1 MKPIYT
7 DLHIH
12 TSQDADNLNDE
23 YNVKMLIDKIEDYA
37 KTKNFIISFTDHNVI
52 NKKAYLE
59 LLKNKIS
66 FIVGVELHIRNYD
79 ECPAYHCHFY
89 FDFDEYKTEEDLSK
103 NIDVLNFIL
112 EDLYPKKMI
121 SDTDEIPKLEDVVK
135 KFDSYDF
142 IVLPHG
148 GQSHRRFNDSIKKGV
163 KFDSVMERGIY
174 FNQFDGFTSR
184 SNKGLEDTEKYFK
197 KLGIYSFTNLI
208 TCSDNYNPKVY
219 PKAKGDGEE
228 KYVPTWMMAQPTFQG
243 LRLSLSERTRLFYQ
257 KEEPSFNDDYVKSC
271 SLINDLIDIKVD
283 FTPGLNVII
292 GGSSSGKTLL
302 IDALYNKLAK
312 VVIDENNPYYS
323 FDTNNMKISNPVG
336 YSPHYISQNYIIS
349 VLGDKTNSGIA
360 TIDIIRNTFKG
371 NESLDRSIENGLL
384 KFKDCVNKL
393 VKDVSSIEEA
403 KTQIA
408 LIPHFHRI
416 ISKDTLSFNHF
427 ELFIPKQELLDK
439 IDLNDEKMN
448 EVLEA
453 IDCLSTLNENPFIDI
468 SSEIESI
475 RHKLIEA
482 QEKYKISTL
491 TNKLLY
497 KYKEEFDEK
506 EREEKEEELG
516 KKKSRETLFEN
527 IKKYILSYN
536 DFYKQLNT
544 IANFSVSY
552 NTEPIE
558 SKQGHKLYIENNFKL
573 NKSIVLDSINYLLKN
588 TSKILDFDEIRPE
601 LLMKEHFS
609 RKSPKVNS
617 YDDFKKKLYERI
629 EENNKKIY
637 RIITKEGK
645 NFEQLSPGWKTA
657 IILDLVFGYDGDS
670 APIFIDQPEDNL
682 ANTYINGG
690 LVDAIKK
697 SKAKRQII
705 IVTHNATIP
714 MLADAQNIIYCD
726 NIDGIIKIRSQVLE
740 GRFDD
745 ESAIDCVA
753 RVTDGGK
760 AAIKKRF
767 KKYNLKTYREDSDE
781 SDN

>member
-1 MKPIYT
+1 M
-7 DLHIH
+7 
-12 TSQDADNLNDE
+12 
-23 YNVKMLIDKIEDYA
+23 V
-37 KTKNFIISFTDHNVI
+37 
-52 NKKAYLE
+52 
-59 LLKNKIS
+59 
-66 FIVGVELHIRNYD
+66 
-79 ECPAYHCHFY
+79 
-89 FDFDEYKTEEDLSK
+89 
-103 NIDVLNFIL
+103 
-112 EDLYPKKMI
+112 

-135 KFDSYDF
+135 KFDSYNF

-174 FNQFDGFTSR
+174 FNQFDGFTSW

-208 TCSDNYNPKVY
+208 TCSDNYNPEVY
-219 PKAKGDGEE
+219 PKAKGEGEE
-228 KYVPTWMMAQPTFQG
+228 KYIPTWMMAEPTFQG

-257 KEEPSFNDDYVKSC
+257 KKEPSFSEDYVKSC
-271 SLINDLIDIKVD
+271 SLINDLIDIEVD

-302 IDALYNKLAK
+302 IDALYNKLTSG
-312 VVIDENNPYYS
+312 VIDENNPYYS
-323 FDTNNMKISNPVG
+323 FNINDMKISNPVG

-360 TIDIIRNTFKG
+360 KIDIIKNTFKG
-371 NESLDRSIENGLL
+371 NESLDKSIESGLL

-393 VKDVSSIEEA
+393 VNDVSSIEEA

-416 ISKDTLSFNHF
+416 LSKDILSFNHF

-448 EVLEA
+448 EVFEA
-453 IDCLSTLNENPFIDI
+453 INFLDTLNENPFIDI
-468 SSEIESI
+468 SHEIDSI
-475 RHKLIEA
+475 RHKLMQA
-482 QEKYKISTL
+482 QKKYKISTL
-491 TNKLLY
+491 INELFH
-497 KYKEEFDEK
+497 KYKNEFDEK
-506 EREEKEEELG
+506 EKGEKEELT
-516 KKKSRETLFEN
+516 KKKNRDILFKN
-527 IKKYILSYN
+527 IKKYIFSYS
-536 DFYKQLNT
+536 DFYKQLNI
-544 IANFSVSY
+544 IANFTMSY

-558 SKQGHKLYIENNFKL
+558 SKHGHKLYIENNFKL
-573 NKSIVLDSINYLLKN
+573 NKSIVLDSINHLLK
-588 TSKILDFDEIRPE
+588 TSSKILEFDQIRPE
-601 LLMKEHFS
+601 LLTKDHFS
-609 RKSPKVNS
+609 QRSPKVNS
-617 YDDFKKKLYERI
+617 YDDFKKKLYESI
-629 EENNKKIY
+629 EENNKKVY
-637 RIITKEGK
+637 RIITKDGK

-657 IILDLVFGYDGDS
+657 IILDLVFGYDGDI

-690 LVDAIKK
+690 LVDAIKQ

-726 NIDGIIKIRSQVLE
+726 NIDGMIKIRSQVLE
-740 GRFDD
+740 GKFDN
-745 ESAIDCVA
+745 ETAIDCVA

-767 KKYNLKTYREDSDE
+767 KKYNLKSYREDI
-781 SDN
+781 

>member
-23 YNVKMLIDKIEDYA
+23 YNVEMLINKIEDYA
-37 KTKNFIISFTDHNVI
+37 KTKNYIISFTDHNVI

-59 LLKNKIS
+59 LFKNKIS

-103 NIDVLNFIL
+103 NIEVLNCIL
-112 EDLYPKKMI
+112 KDLYPKKMV
-121 SDTDEIPKLEDVVK
+121 SDADEIPKLEDVVK

-148 GQSHRRFNDSIKKGV
+148 GQSHRRFNESIKKGV
-163 KFDSVMERGIY
+163 KFDTVVERGIY

-208 TCSDNYNPKVY
+208 TCSDNYNPEVY
-219 PKAKGDGEE
+219 PKAKGEGEE
-228 KYVPTWMMAQPTFQG
+228 KYIPTWIMAESTFQG

-257 KEEPSFNDDYVKSC
+257 KDEPSFSEDYVKSC
-271 SLINDLIDIKVD
+271 SLINDLIDIEVD

-302 IDALYNKLAK
+302 IDALYNKLTNS
-312 VVIDENNPYYS
+312 VINENNPYYS
-323 FDTNNMKISNPVG
+323 FNINDMKISNPVG

-360 TIDIIRNTFKG
+360 KIDIIKNTFKG
-371 NESLDRSIENGLL
+371 NETLDKSIERGLL

-393 VKDVSSIEEA
+393 VNDVSSIEEA
-403 KTQIA
+403 KRQIA

-416 ISKDTLSFNHF
+416 ISKDILSFNHF
-427 ELFIPKQELLDK
+427 ELLIPKQELLDK
-439 IDLNDEKMN
+439 IDLNDEKIN
-448 EVLEA
+448 EFFEA
-453 IDCLSTLNENPFIDI
+453 INFLNTLNENPFIDI
-468 SSEIESI
+468 SPEIESI
-475 RHKLIEA
+475 RYKLIKA
-482 QEKYKISTL
+482 QKKYKISTL
-491 TNKLLY
+491 INELLY
-497 KYKEEFDEK
+497 KYKNEFDEK
-506 EREEKEEELG
+506 EKGEKEEELE
-516 KKKSRETLFEN
+516 KKKNRNILFEN
-527 IKKYILSYN
+527 IKKYIFSYG
-536 DFYKQLNT
+536 DFYKQLNV
-544 IANFSVSY
+544 IANFTMSY

-558 SKQGHKLYIENNFKL
+558 SKHGHKLYVENNFKL
-573 NKSIVLDSINYLLKN
+573 NKSIVLDSINRLLKT
-588 TSKILDFDEIRPE
+588 TSKILEFDQIRPE
-601 LLMKEHFS
+601 LLTKDHFS
-609 RKSPKVNS
+609 QRGPKVNS
-617 YDDFKKKLYERI
+617 YDDFKKKLYESI
-629 EENNKKIY
+629 EENNKKVY
-637 RIITKEGK
+637 RIITKDGK

-657 IILDLVFGYDGDS
+657 IILDLVFGYDGDI

-697 SKAKRQII
+697 SKSKRQII

-740 GRFDD
+740 GRF
-745 ESAIDCVA
+745 ENETAIDCVA

-767 KKYNLKTYREDSDE
+767 KKYNLKSYREDI
-781 SDN
+781 

>member
-1 MKPIYT
+1 
-7 DLHIH
+7 
-12 TSQDADNLNDE
+12 
-23 YNVKMLIDKIEDYA
+23 
-37 KTKNFIISFTDHNVI
+37 
-52 NKKAYLE
+52 
-59 LLKNKIS
+59 
-66 FIVGVELHIRNYD
+66 
-79 ECPAYHCHFY
+79 
-89 FDFDEYKTEEDLSK
+89 
-103 NIDVLNFIL
+103 
-112 EDLYPKKMI
+112 
-121 SDTDEIPKLEDVVK
+121 
-135 KFDSYDF
+135 
-142 IVLPHG
+142 
-148 GQSHRRFNDSIKKGV
+148 
-163 KFDSVMERGIY
+163 MERGIY

-228 KYVPTWMMAQPTFQG
+228 NYVPTWMMAQPTFQG

-573 NKSIVLDSINYLLKN
+573 NKSIVLDSINHLLKN

>member
-12 TSQDADNLNDE
+12 TLQDADNLNVE
-23 YNVKMLIDKIEDYA
+23 YNVIRLINKIKDYA
-37 KTKNFIISFTDHNVI
+37 KTENFIISFTDHNVI

-59 LLKNKIS
+59 LFKNKIS

-89 FDFDEYKTEEDLSK
+89 FDFDEYKTEKELSK
-103 NIDVLNFIL
+103 NIDVLNCIL
-112 EDLYPKKMI
+112 KDLYPKKMV
-121 SDTDEIPKLEDVVK
+121 SDADEIPKLEDVVK
-135 KFDSYDF
+135 KFDNYDF

-208 TCSDNYNPKVY
+208 TCSDNYNPEIY
-219 PKAKGDGEE
+219 PRSKGDSEE

-573 NKSIVLDSINYLLKN
+573 NKSIVLDSINHLLKN

-637 RIITKEGK
+637 KIITKEGK

>member
-12 TSQDADNLNDE
+12 TLQDADNLNVE
-23 YNVKMLIDKIEDYA
+23 YNVIKLITKIKDYA
-37 KTKNFIISFTDHNVI
+37 KTENFIISFTDHNVI

-59 LLKNKIS
+59 LFKNKIS

-89 FDFDEYKTEEDLSK
+89 FDFDEYKTEKELSK
-103 NIDVLNFIL
+103 NIDILNCIL
-112 EDLYPKKMI
+112 KDLYSKKMV
-121 SDTDEIPKLEDVVK
+121 SDADEIPKLEDVVK
-135 KFDSYDF
+135 KFDNYDF

-208 TCSDNYNPKVY
+208 TCSDNYNPEIY
-219 PKAKGDGEE
+219 PCSKGDGEE
-228 KYVPTWMMAQPTFQG
+228 NYVPTWMMAKPTFQG

-323 FDTNNMKISNPVG
+323 FDTNNMEISNPVG

-349 VLGDKTNSGIA
+349 VLGDKTNFGIA

-393 VKDVSSIEEA
+393 VNDVSAIEEA

-482 QEKYKISTL
+482 QKKYKISTL

-497 KYKEEFDEK
+497 KYKEEFYEK

-516 KKKSRETLFEN
+516 KKKRRETLFEN
-527 IKKYILSYN
+527 IKNYIFSYN

-573 NKSIVLDSINYLLKN
+573 NKSIVLDSINHLLKN

-740 GRFDD
+740 GKFDD

>member
-219 PKAKGDGEE
+219 PKAKGEGEE
-228 KYVPTWMMAQPTFQG
+228 KYIPTWMMAEPTFQG

-257 KEEPSFNDDYVKSC
+257 KEEPSFSEDYVKSC
-271 SLINDLIDIKVD
+271 SLKNDLIDIEVD

-302 IDALYNKLAK
+302 IDALYNKLTNG
-312 VVIDENNPYYS
+312 VIDENNPYYS
-323 FDTNNMKISNPVG
+323 FNINDMKISNPVG

-360 TIDIIRNTFKG
+360 KIDIIKNTFKG
-371 NESLDRSIENGLL
+371 NEALDKSIENGLL

-393 VKDVSSIEEA
+393 VNDVSSIEEA

-416 ISKDTLSFNHF
+416 LSKDILSFNHF

-448 EVLEA
+448 EVFEA
-453 IDCLSTLNENPFIDI
+453 INFLNTLNENPFIDI
-468 SSEIESI
+468 SPEIESI
-475 RHKLIEA
+475 RHKLIKA
-482 QEKYKISTL
+482 QKKYKISTL
-491 TNKLLY
+491 INELLY
-497 KYKEEFDEK
+497 KYKNEFDEK
-506 EREEKEEELG
+506 EKGEKEEELT
-516 KKKSRETLFEN
+516 KKKNRDILFEN
-527 IKKYILSYN
+527 IKKYIFSYS
-536 DFYKQLNT
+536 DFYKQLNI
-544 IANFSVSY
+544 IANFTMSY

-558 SKQGHKLYIENNFKL
+558 SKHGHKLYIENNFEL
-573 NKSIVLDSINYLLKN
+573 NKSIVLDSINHLLKN
-588 TSKILDFDEIRPE
+588 SSKISEFDQIRPE
-601 LLMKEHFS
+601 LLTIDHFS
-609 RKSPKVNS
+609 QRNPKVKS
-617 YDDFKKKLYERI
+617 YDDFKKKLYESI
-629 EENNKKIY
+629 EENNKKVY
-637 RIITKEGK
+637 RIITKDGK

-657 IILDLVFGYDGDS
+657 IILDLVFGYDGDI

-726 NIDGIIKIRSQVLE
+726 NIDGTIKIRSQVLE
-740 GRFDD
+740 GRFDN
-745 ESAIDCVA
+745 ETAIDCVA

-767 KKYNLKTYREDSDE
+767 KKYNLKSYREDI
-781 SDN
+781 

>member
-1 MKPIYT
+1 M
-7 DLHIH
+7 
-12 TSQDADNLNDE
+12 
-23 YNVKMLIDKIEDYA
+23 V
-37 KTKNFIISFTDHNVI
+37 
-52 NKKAYLE
+52 
-59 LLKNKIS
+59 
-66 FIVGVELHIRNYD
+66 
-79 ECPAYHCHFY
+79 
-89 FDFDEYKTEEDLSK
+89 
-103 NIDVLNFIL
+103 
-112 EDLYPKKMI
+112 

-135 KFDSYDF
+135 KFDSYNF

-208 TCSDNYNPKVY
+208 TCSDNYNPEVY
-219 PKAKGDGEE
+219 PKAKGEGEE
-228 KYVPTWMMAQPTFQG
+228 KYIPTWMMAEPTFQG

-257 KEEPSFNDDYVKSC
+257 KKEPSFSEDYVKSC
-271 SLINDLIDIKVD
+271 SLINDLIDIEVD

-302 IDALYNKLAK
+302 IDALYNKLTSG
-312 VVIDENNPYYS
+312 VIDENNPYYS
-323 FDTNNMKISNPVG
+323 FNINDMKISNPVG

-360 TIDIIRNTFKG
+360 KIDIIKNTFKG
-371 NESLDRSIENGLL
+371 NESLDKSIESGLL

-393 VKDVSSIEEA
+393 VNDVSSIEEA

-416 ISKDTLSFNHF
+416 LSKDILSFNHF

-448 EVLEA
+448 EVFEA
-453 IDCLSTLNENPFIDI
+453 INFLDTLNENPFIDI
-468 SSEIESI
+468 SHEIDSI
-475 RHKLIEA
+475 RHKLMQA
-482 QEKYKISTL
+482 QKKYKISTL
-491 TNKLLY
+491 INELFH
-497 KYKEEFDEK
+497 KYKNEFDEK
-506 EREEKEEELG
+506 EKGEKEELT
-516 KKKSRETLFEN
+516 KKKNRDILFKN
-527 IKKYILSYN
+527 IKKYIFSYS
-536 DFYKQLNT
+536 DFYKQLNI
-544 IANFSVSY
+544 IANFTMSY

-558 SKQGHKLYIENNFKL
+558 SKHGHKLYIENNFKL
-573 NKSIVLDSINYLLKN
+573 NKSIVLDSINHLLK
-588 TSKILDFDEIRPE
+588 TSSKILEFDQIRPE
-601 LLMKEHFS
+601 LLTKDHFS
-609 RKSPKVNS
+609 QRSPKVNS
-617 YDDFKKKLYERI
+617 YDDFKKKLYESI
-629 EENNKKIY
+629 EENNKKVY
-637 RIITKEGK
+637 RIITKDGK

-657 IILDLVFGYDGDS
+657 IILDLVFGYDGDI

-690 LVDAIKK
+690 LVDAIKQ

-726 NIDGIIKIRSQVLE
+726 NIDGMIKIRSQVLE
-740 GRFDD
+740 GKFDN
-745 ESAIDCVA
+745 ETAIDCVA

-767 KKYNLKTYREDSDE
+767 KKYNLKSYREDI
-781 SDN
+781 

>member
-12 TSQDADNLNDE
+12 TSQDADNLNVE
-23 YNVKMLIDKIEDYA
+23 YNVQLLIGKIKDYA
-37 KTKNFIISFTDHNVI
+37 NTENFMISFTDHNVI
-52 NKKAYLE
+52 NEKAYLN
-59 LLKNKIS
+59 LYRNKIL

-89 FDFDEYKTEEDLSK
+89 FDFDKYKTEQELSE
-103 NIDVLNFIL
+103 NINVLNSIL
-112 EDLYPKKMI
+112 KDLYPKKMV

-148 GQSHRRFNDSIKKGV
+148 GQSHRTFNGSIKKGV

-184 SNKGLEDTEKYFK
+184 SNKGVEDTEEYFK
-197 KLGIYSFTNLI
+197 KLGIFPFTNLI
-208 TCSDNYNPKVY
+208 TCSDNYNPEIY
-219 PKAKGDGEE
+219 PNPKGEGEE
-228 KYVPTWMMAQPTFQG
+228 KFIPTWMMAKPTFQG
-243 LRLSLSERTRLFYQ
+243 MRLSLSERTRLFYQ
-257 KEEPSFNDDYVKSC
+257 KEEPLFSDDYVKSC
-271 SLINDLIDIKVD
+271 FLKNDLIDIKVD

-302 IDALYNKLAK
+302 MDALYNKLTNS
-312 VVIDENNPYYS
+312 VIDENNPYYS
-323 FDTNNMKISNPVG
+323 FEINDMRISNPVG

-360 TIDIIRNTFKG
+360 SIDIIKNTFKG
-371 NESLDRSIENGLL
+371 NESLDKSIENGLL

-393 VKDVSSIEEA
+393 VNDVSSIEEA
-403 KTQIA
+403 KTQIS

-416 ISKDTLSFNHF
+416 LSKDILSFNHF
-427 ELFIPKQELLDK
+427 ELFIPEQELLDK

-448 EVLEA
+448 EVFKS
-453 IDCLSTLNENPFIDI
+453 IDFLNDLNENPFINI
-468 SSEIESI
+468 FPEIESI
-475 RHKLIEA
+475 RHKLIVA
-482 QEKYKISTL
+482 QKKYKISRL
-491 TNKLLY
+491 TNELLY
-497 KYKEEFDEK
+497 KYKKEFDEK
-506 EREEKEEELG
+506 EKGEKEEELG
-516 KKKSRETLFEN
+516 KKKNRDTLFEN
-527 IKKYILSYN
+527 IKKYISSYS

-544 IANFSVSY
+544 IANFTMSY
-552 NTEPIE
+552 NTDPIE
-558 SKQGHKLYIENNFKL
+558 SKHGHKLYIENNFKL
-573 NKSIVLDSINYLLKN
+573 DKTIVLDSINHLLK
-588 TSKILDFDEIRPE
+588 TSSKISEFDQIRPE
-601 LLMKEHFS
+601 SLMKDHFS
-609 RKSPKVNS
+609 QRSPKVNS
-617 YDDFKKKLYERI
+617 YDDFKKKLYESI

-637 RIITKEGK
+637 RIITKDGK

-657 IILDLVFGYDGDS
+657 IILDLVFGYDGDI

-740 GRFDD
+740 GRFED
-745 ESAIDCVA
+745 ETAIDCVA

-767 KKYNLKTYREDSDE
+767 KKYNLKSYREDI
-781 SDN
+781 